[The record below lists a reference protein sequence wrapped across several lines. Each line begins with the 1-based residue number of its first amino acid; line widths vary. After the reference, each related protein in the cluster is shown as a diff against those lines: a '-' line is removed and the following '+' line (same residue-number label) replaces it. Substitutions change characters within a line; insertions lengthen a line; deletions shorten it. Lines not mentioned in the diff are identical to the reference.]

1 MKNFLICFLL
11 FICGAANA
19 FSVEHIVAQTKGKV
33 SAAQATKIVS
43 AVYKYSM
50 VYDIDPNIIFRIM
63 QVESMYRVR
72 AKPANGNST
81 GLMQV
86 IPRWHRD
93 KIKGRDLFNI
103 DVNVEVGTR
112 IFKDCL
118 TRTNG
123 NTRAALWCYNASS
136 KKKQYA
142 QKVLSV
148 QENVLVADNFIRLD
162 KVSMIC
168 NQFMKCRERAG

>member
-43 AVYKYSM
+43 AVYKYSI

-63 QVESMYRVR
+63 QVESMYRSR
-72 AKPANGNST
+72 AKPTNGNST

-118 TRTNG
+118 TKSKG

-136 KKKQYA
+136 SKKQYA
-142 QKVLSV
+142 QKVLNV
-148 QENVLVADNFIRLD
+148 QEKVFIADSSVKYD
-162 KVSMIC
+162 KVSMVC
-168 NQFMKCRERAG
+168 NRLVSCRARAG